1 MNALLL
7 AMLLTGGTPSPAPD
21 ETDLR
26 CYRLMADLARAED
39 PQVRA
44 LGLTAAS
51 YFLGRIDAAS
61 PGYDLAR
68 VRPGAESAAE
78 DERRALIGR
87 CADALG
93 AGGLDLRSFGAALAR
108 PETTI

>member
-7 AMLLTGGTPSPAPD
+7 AMLLTGGTPSATAPD

-26 CYRLMADLARAED
+26 CYRLMADLAQAED

-61 PGYDLAR
+61 PGYDPAQ
-68 VRPGAESAAE
+68 VSQAAE
-78 DERRALIGR
+78 EERPALIGR

-93 AGGLDLRSFGAALAR
+93 AGGFDLRSFGAALAR